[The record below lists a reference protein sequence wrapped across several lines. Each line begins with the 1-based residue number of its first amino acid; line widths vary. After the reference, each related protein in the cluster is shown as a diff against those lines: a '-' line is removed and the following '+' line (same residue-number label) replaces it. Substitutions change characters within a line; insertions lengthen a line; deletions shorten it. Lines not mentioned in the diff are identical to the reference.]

1 MASIICLKKLFILC
15 FEIITKSKNILVNF
29 TFSIYNQQVL
39 FTFVI
44 PYSPYTNDNDNNGS
58 KPLIL
63 NRSFE
68 FFNGIHVKKHANYLR
83 LECKN

>member
-68 FFNGIHVKKHANYLR
+68 FSNGIHVKKHANYLR